1 VVDKRSACGAEW
13 LDGTEGDS
21 ALSPEGPIEPHLLI
35 MASDGTWASRALPED
50 GSLTIGRSAEVDI
63 RVDERA
69 VSRRHARLEF
79 AAGTGS
85 FRVVDLNSANG
96 TLVGNKLVRDDSVQ
110 VQPGEPIL
118 IGRTVVTVRM
128 PAISCAAQLEPAR
141 RAMRAMAGVEELIA
155 KGAPTMISVLLLGET
170 GVGKDVLAE
179 EIHRRSPRAQGPLVR
194 INCAG
199 LSPALLESEL
209 FGHERGAFTG
219 ATHCKQGLLEAGAGG
234 TVLLDE
240 IGEMPLEVQAKLL
253 LAIEQRMVRR
263 VGATHCEPIDV
274 RFLYATHRDIEAEV
288 RAGRFRADFYY
299 RINGLTIHIPPLRER
314 RDEID
319 GLVARFGREAAARLG
334 LARPPSFDEEAL
346 QRLRRSPWPGNIR
359 ELRSVVERAVLLA
372 DRGTVTVR
380 VLIAADLSAE
390 PMHPDPCEGDGTD
403 EPERQRVI
411 AALAACGGNQS
422 RAARMLGLSRN
433 TLISRIRQYGL
444 VRPHRHDVE
453 GTQGKPLKNLVD

>member
-1 VVDKRSACGAEW
+1 VVDKGSAGATEW
-13 LDGTEGDS
+13 LDGTEGAS
-21 ALSPEGPIEPHLLI
+21 VLSSEGPSEPHLLI
-35 MASDGTWASRALPED
+35 MASDGTWVSRALPED
-50 GSLTIGRSAEVDI
+50 GSLTIGRGAEVDV

-69 VSRRHARLEF
+69 VSRRHARLDV
-79 AAGTGS
+79 AVGTGS

-96 TLVGNKLVRDDSVQ
+96 TLVGNKLVRDDSVA

-128 PAISCAAQLEPAR
+128 PARCCAQQAEPGRQAGR
-141 RAMRAMAGVEELIA
+141 DAMAGVEELIA

-179 EIHRRSPRAQGPLVR
+179 EIHRRSPRASGPLVR

-219 ATHCKQGLLEAGAGG
+219 ATHCKPGMLEAAAGG

-253 LAIEQRMVRR
+253 LALEQRMVRR
-263 VGATHCEPIDV
+263 VGATHSEPIDV
-274 RFLYATHRDIEAEV
+274 RLLFATHRDVEAEV

-299 RINGLTIHIPPLRER
+299 RINGLTIHIPPLRQR

-319 GLVARFGREAAARLG
+319 GLVAQFAREAAARLG
-334 LARPPSFDEEAL
+334 LSRPPSFDEAAR
-346 QRLRRSPWPGNIR
+346 QRLRCSPWPGNIR

-372 DRGTVTVR
+372 DSGHVTVR
-380 VLIAADLSAE
+380 VLLAAGLPAE
-390 PMHPDPCEGDGTD
+390 LLLPNPDEEVAEDD
-403 EPERQRVI
+403 DPERQRVI

-444 VRPHRHDVE
+444 VRPHR
-453 GTQGKPLKNLVD
+453 QGCR